1 MKYAKR
7 NVLMHSIIVLLSEN
21 EYISVSKIATIL
33 DTSISTIRRAIDTLD
48 GILKET
54 GYGKIIKTPRL
65 GLHLQIDDK
74 EKISKLFADYE
85 LRNMMTGEYQ
95 IYKYL
100 ILILSAKNNRITIN
114 ELSEKTYDSISVVRK
129 KLEVCEEWLNLFEL
143 HLNIKKNSG
152 ISLEGSEENIRLAIK
167 HIAINNEVYSID
179 ESIRYFA
186 KGINLDLLKKCI
198 SSIES
203 EWNFKFAEESFNSM
217 LIYASLAIV
226 RSNFTLLD
234 ISENECNT
242 IKKYNEYNWSKSLFT
257 MIEKQFGVQI
267 NDNEII
273 YFSIQLLCS
282 YLIHSEYFEDNNA
295 YKYDVKLKKFVRKI
309 ISVVSEVMNID
320 LNQDDELY
328 YGLLNHIRP
337 AIFRMR
343 FEKHSTQ
350 TLTDFIKEEYKHTF
364 RVSWALSILF
374 EEYYDINISSTEL
387 SYITLYIQSSL
398 DRSALPIT
406 MAFVT
411 ELGMGLNQI
420 FCNKIKIAI
429 PKVEKITILS
439 LHEFNDKMIDQFDL
453 VVTTSNLNI
462 ENKKIIQISSL
473 LNENGISLIKNRIT
487 DLNRKK
493 LETKRKFDVSCH
505 YLFDPHL
512 IFTNIHVNNKHEL
525 IAFLSKQLV
534 SFGFVTKQYENS
546 IYKREEKVSTYIG
559 NGVAIPHGNS
569 SLANDSKVVI
579 AVLDEDIMWNNEDKV
594 NIVFLLAFRMNN
606 KDDSKRIQ
614 LFYKGFLELIET
626 DEKLAMLESL
636 ESNEL
641 YKYLL
646 Q

>member
-1 MKYAKR
+1 MKSAKC
-7 NVLMHSIIVLLSEN
+7 NVLLHSILVLLSEN
-21 EYISVSKIATIL
+21 EYISVSKIAVIL
-33 DTSISTIRRAIDTLD
+33 DSSSSTIRRMIELLD
-48 GILKET
+48 GILQDT

-65 GLHLQIDDK
+65 GLHLQIDNK
-74 EKISKLFADYE
+74 EKITELFQDYE
-85 LRNMMTGEYQ
+85 LKNMMTGEYQ

-100 ILILSAKNNRITIN
+100 ILILSARNNRITIN
-114 ELSEKTYDSISVVRK
+114 ELSERTFDSISVVRK
-129 KLEVCEEWLNLFEL
+129 KLEVCEKWLNLFEL

-152 ISLEGSEENIRLAIK
+152 ISVEGNEENIRLAIK
-167 HIAINNEVYSID
+167 HIAINNAIYSID
-179 ESIRYFA
+179 ESIHCFA
-186 KGINLDLLKKCI
+186 KGINLELLKKCI
-198 SSIES
+198 SLVES

-217 LIYASLAIV
+217 LIYAALAIS
-226 RSNFTLLD
+226 RSNFTTLE

-242 IKKYNEYNWSKSLFT
+242 VKKYNEYNWSQSLFS
-257 MIEKQFGVQI
+257 MIEKQFNVHI

-273 YFSIQLLCS
+273 YFAIQLLCS

-295 YKYDVKLKKFVRKI
+295 YKYDEKLKNFVRKI
-309 ISVVSEVMNID
+309 ISVVSEVMNVD
-320 LNQDDELY
+320 LNQDNELY

-374 EEYYDINISSTEL
+374 EEYYDISISSTEL

-398 DRSALPIT
+398 ERSVLPINI
-406 MAFVT
+406 AFVT

-429 PKVEKITILS
+429 PKIEKITILS
-439 LHEFNDKMIDQFDL
+439 LHEFSKEMIYDYDL
-453 VVTTSNLNI
+453 IITTSNLKI
-462 ENKKIIQISSL
+462 ESKKIIQISSL
-473 LNENGISLIKNRIT
+473 LNDKGISIIKNRIT
-487 DLNRKK
+487 ELNRKK

-512 IFTNIHVNNKHEL
+512 IFTNIHVKDKNEL
-525 IAFLSKQLV
+525 ISFLSKQLV
-534 SFGFVTKQYENS
+534 KFGFVTKQYENS

-579 AVLDEDIMWNNEDKV
+579 ATLDEGILWNSEDKV
-594 NIVFLLAFRMNN
+594 NVVFLLAFRINN
-606 KDDSKRIQ
+606 KNDSKRIQ
-614 LFYKGFLELIET
+614 LFYKGFLEIIET
-626 DEKLAMLESL
+626 DEKLDMLRSL
-636 ESNEL
+636 QSNEL